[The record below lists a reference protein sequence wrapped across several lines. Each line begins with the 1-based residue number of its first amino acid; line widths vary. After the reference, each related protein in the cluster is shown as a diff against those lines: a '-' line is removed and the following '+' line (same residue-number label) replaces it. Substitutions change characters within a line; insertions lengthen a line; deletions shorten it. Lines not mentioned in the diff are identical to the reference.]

1 MILKSFMVSRCRF
14 AVIFVGLTALSA
26 FSASA
31 TDVFNWNT
39 NRNRVTA
46 DIKSEDL
53 LHLLEQIAASTGWH
67 VMVEPDTLHTVS
79 AKFSDVP
86 PGEALHLLL
95 GDVNFALLPGTNS
108 TSRLFVFRTARKH
121 ATRLIH

>member
-1 MILKSFMVSRCRF
+1 
-14 AVIFVGLTALSA
+14 
-26 FSASA
+26 
-31 TDVFNWNT
+31 
-39 NRNRVTA
+39 VTA

-121 ATRLIH
+121 ATRLIHAGKTHTEPKPIPNELVVRLKPGAKIEDLAK